1 MSCDTVLSIFR
12 FAAQFCVHW
21 CKWSGFCA
29 EFDVWF
35 AGYSYVE
42 SPSFCAT
49 VSMALCDIKIVKCL
63 VTICDVHER
72 INDVPTVHIC

>member
-1 MSCDTVLSIFR
+1 VILFYPYLGLPWSFVFTGVNG
-12 FAAQFCVHW
+12 AAFV
-21 CKWSGFCA
+21 